1 VQRVSWRK
9 VAAICV
15 SVLLPLPLVLLLW
28 ALLKPDVP
36 AGPGRGMHVS
46 PMLDNEQRMRL
57 LTYRH
62 ECRSGAECEPPLAC
76 LFEARYNQA
85 YCTDS
90 QCMLDAQCPENHAC
104 RPLATKDSGLL
115 VRICVPIGERHEGE
129 YCDPAPRDKGH
140 ACAAGLVCSGHDYHW
155 CGRPCR
161 PGAQATGC
169 PEGFFCAET
178 APEPICL
185 PTCTERECP
194 EGQHCVRF
202 EEGASVCARVY
213 GPNCRESPCADGQVC
228 RALTAPTH
236 PGKIWMECIE
246 RCGKD
251 ASPCGPGK
259 VCDGWQCLPSC
270 SPQSPG
276 VCEEGFRCR
285 QPWPD
290 SPFAC
295 HPDW

>member
-9 VAAICV
+9 VAAVCV
-15 SVLLPLPLVLLLW
+15 SVLLPLPLVVVLWGLLRPQLPVD
-28 ALLKPDVP
+28 AP
-36 AGPGRGMHVS
+36 PGVHIS

-57 LTYRH
+57 VTYRH
-62 ECRSGAECEPPLAC
+62 ECGSGADCEPPLAC

-90 QCMLDAQCPENHAC
+90 QCTMGAQCPEAHVC
-104 RPLATKDSGLL
+104 RALATKEKGML
-115 VRICVPIGERHEGE
+115 VRICVPIGVRQAGE
-129 YCDPAPRDKGH
+129 LCDPSPQDRGH
-140 ACAAGLVCSGHDYHW
+140 ACGAGLVCGGNNYHW
-155 CGRPCR
+155 CGRPCL
-161 PGAQATGC
+161 PGTQSAEC
-169 PEGFFCAET
+169 PEGFFCAEA

-185 PTCTERECP
+185 PTCAGPGCP

-213 GPNCRESPCADGQVC
+213 GPNCRESPCPEGQVC
-228 RALTAPTH
+228 RSLTTPAQ
-236 PGKIWMECIE
+236 PGQVWMECIE
-246 RCGKD
+246 RCGQG
-251 ASPCGPGK
+251 APPCGPGK

-270 SPQSPG
+270 NPQGPIE
-276 VCEEGFRCR
+276 CDEGFRCQ